1 MLAKTCAHLQLDN
14 TDKRNDLLKN
24 TTFISFY
31 FLYRL
36 KSTRPLTPG
45 CKNQTYSPL
54 DPGVQPAISAKI
66 QGLSIRAPRRLPPP
80 PPLTSPTTRAT
91 RASTPI
97 PHIHHH
103 VAKPNFLQLLLCM
116 ILTQARAPA
125 VGPKP
130 LRTHGFQQSRSCGQ
144 LQSAA
149 KQGSTTKQRLTARY
163 PHSTNKN
170 PHRGFLWPP
179 HRRSAE
185 QASPSVPRACGRA
198 AGKRASESG
207 ETLSCKRR
215 HRCLTVVFH
224 RRRAHAAKTQSS
236 PPTLFLYVL

>member
-1 MLAKTCAHLQLDN
+1 ML
-14 TDKRNDLLKN
+14 R
-24 TTFISFY
+24 
-31 FLYRL
+31 
-36 KSTRPLTPG
+36 
-45 CKNQTYSPL
+45 
-54 DPGVQPAISAKI
+54 
-66 QGLSIRAPRRLPPP
+66 PPP
-80 PPLTSPTTRAT
+80 SPTDNPSYA

-103 VAKPNFLQLLLCM
+103 IAKPNFLQLLLCM

-125 VGPKP
+125 VGPKA

-149 KQGSTTKQRLTARY
+149 KQGSTTKQRAHGSLSSLRKQKPPPGSSGRRTAAQLSR
-163 PHSTNKN
+163 PVCQC
-170 PHRGFLWPP
+170 RG
-179 HRRSAE
+179 
-185 QASPSVPRACGRA
+185 ACGRA

-207 ETLSCKRR
+207 KTLSRERR
-215 HRCLTVVFH
+215 PVCLTVVFH